1 MKNTSDGETT
11 VGGFF
16 MKKISFKVRSGEN
29 INKKRLVTAMVFF
42 AVLLTGLL
50 CRLFYIQIM
59 CHDDLAEAAVSQ
71 YEITLEGM
79 DTRGRIFDRNMKPI
93 TGGTYQYY
101 YIIKKGNLTVE
112 GERLLEK
119 LGARQIASS
128 DSQYLVYRTENY
140 MEEINEK
147 LESCCGAYVFRSPSR
162 YSDSQTACHLVGY
175 LNQSEKRGVS
185 GLEYLFE
192 QILKADSRKLVIRAD
207 AAGNILKGWAPY
219 IKGYDNNVPENNS
232 VVTSLELGLQ
242 KKCESL
248 LEGISSGACIVTD
261 SGSGQVLAMASV
273 PTFNPNRISDYI
285 SENISADSDCLINK
299 SLQAAYPPG
308 SVFKLVTAAAAL
320 ENGVCTP
327 SQKYR
332 CTGETRIEGISISC
346 STAPE
351 GGHGEIDMYEA
362 MAKSCNCYFAQ
373 LGRDTG
379 AEKILETAEKL
390 GLGSAVLENFPEEN
404 TGFVP
409 DEETTALQDISNISI
424 GQGQLLATPLQIA
437 RMTGIIAQGGND
449 VPLQLLAEQG
459 AVSASQAVPAS
470 SEGLEG
476 RRQVITPQTAETL
489 QDLMGGVMT
498 RGTGFYPDW
507 TMAVWGKSG
516 TAEASCRGREVKDC
530 WFTGFCDVNLPDGG
544 ETESAAAKRLV
555 ITVFAEDGVSG
566 SATALPIFREITE
579 YLQSHVNDI
588 M

>member
-1 MKNTSDGETT
+1 
-11 VGGFF
+11 
-16 MKKISFKVRSGEN
+16 
-29 INKKRLVTAMVFF
+29 
-42 AVLLTGLL
+42 
-50 CRLFYIQIM
+50 
-59 CHDDLAEAAVSQ
+59 
-71 YEITLEGM
+71 
-79 DTRGRIFDRNMKPI
+79 
-93 TGGTYQYY
+93 
-101 YIIKKGNLTVE
+101 
-112 GERLLEK
+112 
-119 LGARQIASS
+119 
-128 DSQYLVYRTENY
+128 
-140 MEEINEK
+140 
-147 LESCCGAYVFRSPSR
+147 
-162 YSDSQTACHLVGY
+162 
-175 LNQSEKRGVS
+175 
-185 GLEYLFE
+185 
-192 QILKADSRKLVIRAD
+192 
-207 AAGNILKGWAPY
+207 
-219 IKGYDNNVPENNS
+219 
-232 VVTSLELGLQ
+232 
-242 KKCESL
+242 
-248 LEGISSGACIVTD
+248 
-261 SGSGQVLAMASV
+261 
-273 PTFNPNRISDYI
+273 
-285 SENISADSDCLINK
+285 
-299 SLQAAYPPG
+299 
-308 SVFKLVTAAAAL
+308 
-320 ENGVCTP
+320 
-327 SQKYR
+327 
-332 CTGETRIEGISISC
+332 
-346 STAPE
+346 
-351 GGHGEIDMYEA
+351 
-362 MAKSCNCYFAQ
+362 MAKSCTCYFAQ